1 MKVNE
6 IRLYACLLLLTGSL
20 FGWPEWLI
28 EEIDSD
34 GDVGRYSSCVVL
46 WAGHYQV
53 AYYDSLNGNLK
64 LASLGL
70 DLDWVIQTVDSVGN
84 VGMHTS
90 MFGDIAYYDVTNGN
104 LKFMEAFPTPSGIE
118 IVDNTGDVG
127 QYASIDRSMSDQS
140 CISYYNATNGDLR
153 FAWRDEST
161 LLWCLETVDST
172 DNVGLYSSLEADFY
186 NYCISYYDKT
196 NGDLKFACRAYGSSP
211 SEWQIITVDSI
222 GDVGRYSS
230 LSWKGYN
237 SWCVSYY
244 DSTNGDLKFAVL
256 EDSVWS
262 VSTVDSIGD
271 VGRYSSMW
279 AQGDNQFI
287 SYYDATNGDLK
298 IALGDYGTFYK
309 YIVDSIGDVGMY
321 CSLAMQGYWPRIS
334 YYDATNSS
342 LKMAIWLGMGVEE
355 QSATQNM
362 ILQLFPNP
370 SYGTIYAYFEFPDN
384 TQVEFLLYGAGGRIV
399 EHIDPL
405 EYSTGSQMVLF
416 DDLVPGVYL
425 LRIITD
431 GFIGSSKIVVIDG

>member
-1 MKVNE
+1 MK
-6 IRLYACLLLLTGSL
+6 IILFASLLLTD
-20 FGWPEWLI
+20 WLI
-28 EEIDSD
+28 DVVDSD

-46 WAGHYQV
+46 WAGNYQI

-64 LASLGL
+64 LATGSGQ
-70 DLDWVIQTVDSVGN
+70 DWLIQTVDSLGN

-90 MFGDIAYYDVTNGN
+90 MLGDIAYYDVTNGN

-127 QYASIDRSMSDQS
+127 QYASIDRSMSNQP
-140 CISYYNATNGDLR
+140 CISYYDATNGDLR

-172 DNVGLYSSLEADFY
+172 GNVGLYTSLEADFY
-186 NYCISYYDKT
+186 DYCISYYDKT

-230 LSWKGYN
+230 ISWKGSD
-237 SWCVSYY
+237 SWCISYY
-244 DSTNGDLKFAVL
+244 DSIEGDLKLAVL
-256 EDSVWS
+256 EDSIWS
-262 VSTVDSIGD
+262 ISIVDSIGD

-279 AQGDNQFI
+279 AVVNDQFI

-298 IALGDYGTFYK
+298 IAIGYYGTFQS
-309 YIVDSIGDVGMY
+309 YIVDWIGDVGMY
-321 CSLAMQGYWPRIS
+321 CSLGMQGYWPRIS
-334 YYDATNSS
+334 YYDATNSR
-342 LKMAIWLGMGVEE
+342 LMIAQWQGMGLEE
-355 QSATQNM
+355 QSTTQNM
-362 ILQLFPNP
+362 MLKLFPNP
-370 SYGTIYAYFEFPDN
+370 SYGTIYAYFEFSDN
-384 TQVEFLLYGAGGRIV
+384 TVIEFLLYGTGGRIV
-399 EHIDPL
+399 KRVAPI
-405 EYSTGSQMVLF
+405 EYSAGAQMVLF

-431 GFIGSSKIVVIDG
+431 GFIGSSKIVVING